1 MTVSRRTTAVALT
14 LAFGVVGCTE
24 KAEPAPPATAP
35 EPSQQGGS
43 AEPVEDRAAPAAVPT
58 VSPSYAPV
66 VAQAHPTQVFWGDT
80 HLHTSWSPDANAK
93 GNQRLDPEA
102 AYRFAKGQEV
112 VAHNGMAVRLRRPLD
127 FLVVAD
133 HSEAMAFMPK
143 VRAKDPMLLETEF
156 GKHTS
161 ELLEAGKGEQAFGE
175 FLNAVNK
182 NEDPIGDPELAR
194 SVWKEYVAFAERHN
208 DPGRFTAFIGY
219 EWTSNTNSD
228 NLHRVVVFKD
238 GADKATQVIPFTA
251 FDSDEPEP
259 LWEYLSNYEKTTG
272 GEVLA
277 IPHNPNVSVG
287 KMFALEDSKG
297 KPLTRAYAETRA
309 MWEPLLEATQYK
321 GDSETHPF
329 LSPDDEFADY
339 ETWDKGNL
347 LLLTK
352 HEDWMYPFEYA
363 RSALRNGLA
372 LEQKLGAN
380 PFKFGMIGSTDAH
393 TSLATASEDSFW
405 GKTTGGEPSAERW
418 SEKLLPENLEGRKG
432 QIQEWEMAASGYAG
446 VWATANTRE
455 AIFDAMRRKETYA
468 TTGPR
473 MTVRFFGGWDYAQSD
488 ALSASFAE
496 IGYSKG
502 VPMGGDL
509 SRGPAG
515 KSPVFLIRAV
525 KDAGRANLDR
535 VQVIKG
541 WVDEAGKTHERI
553 YDVAVTGGRKIG
565 KDGRC
570 RTPVGNTVDVANATY
585 ENTIGAAEL
594 AATWKDPDFDPSR
607 RAFYYVRVIEIPK
620 PRWTAYDAKF
630 FDVKMDDEVPM
641 TTQDRAYTSPIWY
654 TP

>member
-1 MTVSRRTTAVALT
+1 
-14 LAFGVVGCTE
+14 
-24 KAEPAPPATAP
+24 
-35 EPSQQGGS
+35 
-43 AEPVEDRAAPAAVPT
+43 
-58 VSPSYAPV
+58 
-66 VAQAHPTQVFWGDT
+66 VFWGDT

-93 GNQRLDPEA
+93 GNQRLDPDA
-102 AYRFAKGQEV
+102 AYRFAKGEEV

-143 VRAKDPMLLETEF
+143 VRAKDPALLATEF

-161 ELLEAGKGEQAFGE
+161 ELLEAGKGEEAFGE
-175 FLNAVNK
+175 FLNQVNK
-182 NEDPIGDPELAR
+182 NEDPIGDPEFAR
-194 SVWKEYVAFAERHN
+194 SVWHEYTSFAEAHD
-208 DPGRFTAFIGY
+208 DPGKFTAFIGY

-228 NLHRVVVFKD
+228 NLHRVVIFKD
-238 GADKATQVIPFTA
+238 GANKANQVIPFTS

-259 LWEYLSNYEKTTG
+259 LWEYLENYEKSTG
-272 GEVLA
+272 GDVLA

-287 KMFALEDSKG
+287 KMFALEDSEG

-309 MWEPLLEATQYK
+309 MWEPLLEVTQYK

-329 LSPDDEFADY
+329 LSPDDEFANY

-352 HEDWMYPFEYA
+352 HEDWMYPNEYA

-380 PFKFGMIGSTDAH
+380 PFKFGMIGSTDSH
-393 TSLATASEDSFW
+393 TSLATASEDNFW
-405 GKTTGGEPSAERW
+405 GKVTSAEPGEERW
-418 SEKLLPENLEGRKG
+418 ADPLLPENLEGRTG
-432 QIQEWEMAASGYAG
+432 QIYEWEMAASGYAG
-446 VWATANTRE
+446 VWATENSRE

-473 MTVRFFGGWDYAQSD
+473 MTVRFFGGWDYQAAD
-488 ALSASFAE
+488 ALSANLAQV
-496 IGYSKG
+496 GYSKG

-509 SRGPAG
+509 SEAPAG

-525 KDAGRANLDR
+525 KDPGRANLDR

-541 WVDEAGKTHERI
+541 WVDESGKTHERI
-553 YDVAVTGGRKIG
+553 YDVAVSDGRKIG

-570 RTPVGNTVDVANATY
+570 RKPVGNTVDVANATY
-585 ENTIGAAEL
+585 SNSIGAAEL
-594 AATWKDPDFDPSR
+594 AVTWADPDFDASQ
-607 RAFYYVRVIEIPK
+607 RAFYYARVIEIPK

-630 FDVKMDDEVPM
+630 FDVKMGEEVPM